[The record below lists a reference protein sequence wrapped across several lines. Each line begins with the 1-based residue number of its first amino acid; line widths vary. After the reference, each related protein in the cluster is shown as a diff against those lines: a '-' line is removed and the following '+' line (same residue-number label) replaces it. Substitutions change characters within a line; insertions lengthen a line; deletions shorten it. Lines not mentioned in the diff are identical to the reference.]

1 MEAFIAAVSGP
12 LGALGLSVGILYW
25 LASRVVPVMQKYLEA
40 QSDRLHELVI
50 ALNRTIDA
58 HEKDR
63 QTFEKSIE
71 NINGRIDK
79 VETMVDKIQS
89 KLT

>member
-1 MEAFIAAVSGP
+1 METFITTVSGP

-25 LASRVVPVMQKYLEA
+25 LASRVVPVMQTYLES
-40 QSDRLHELVI
+40 QNERLHELVL

-63 QTFEKSIE
+63 LTFEKSIE

-79 VETMVDKIQS
+79 VEVVVE
-89 KLT
+89 KLQGRMT